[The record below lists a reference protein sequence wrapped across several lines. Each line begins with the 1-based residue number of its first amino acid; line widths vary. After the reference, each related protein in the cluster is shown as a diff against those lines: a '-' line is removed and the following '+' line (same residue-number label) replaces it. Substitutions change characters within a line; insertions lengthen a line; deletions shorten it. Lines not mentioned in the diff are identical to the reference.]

1 MSIARTGKL
10 RATRP
15 RRRVKMYP
23 KNHSG
28 WKLMHYV
35 LARIT
40 VKPEVAELAKGILV
54 DLASKSRQ
62 DAGCMGYELFQQT
75 EAPHVFQTVEQ
86 DRKSTRLNSSH
97 VESSY

>member
-1 MSIARTGKL
+1 
-10 RATRP
+10 
-15 RRRVKMYP
+15 
-23 KNHSG
+23 
-28 WKLMHYV
+28 MHYV

-62 DAGCMGYELFQQT
+62 EPGCVGYELYQQA

-86 DRKSTRLNSSH
+86 WQAKADADAHMATVHVGAAIAAAGPLLAAAPEIVAYSRLL
-97 VESSY
+97 